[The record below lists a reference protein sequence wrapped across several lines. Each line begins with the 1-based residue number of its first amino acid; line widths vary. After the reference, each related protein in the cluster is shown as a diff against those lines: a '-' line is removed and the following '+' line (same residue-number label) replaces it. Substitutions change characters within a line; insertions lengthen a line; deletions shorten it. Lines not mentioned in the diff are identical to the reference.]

1 MLCRYH
7 VLSIRRDSESVATGG
22 SRVGYLTDAC
32 VFSCQTRRSSPLKLV
47 VRPDRRGLLLLS
59 VDLLVPIFALDD
71 YLEILIIG

>member
-1 MLCRYH
+1 MLSSYH

-22 SRVGYLTDAC
+22 SRIGYLTDTC
-32 VFSCQTRRSSPLKLV
+32 IFRCQTRRSPPLKLV
-47 VRPDRRGLLLLS
+47 MRPDRRGLLLLS